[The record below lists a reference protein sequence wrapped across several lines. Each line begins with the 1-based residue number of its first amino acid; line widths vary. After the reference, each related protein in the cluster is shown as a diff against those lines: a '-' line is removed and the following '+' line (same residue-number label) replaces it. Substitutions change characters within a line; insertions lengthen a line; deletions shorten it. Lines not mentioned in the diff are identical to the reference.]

1 MSEYA
6 VLLNSSTEDVW
17 PTANGLEYALDLDE
31 DGHEVD
37 VYFDGAATQ
46 RPRQL
51 AEKPNHPINNF
62 FDEADDRGLIA
73 GACGFCADSFDATEG
88 CGKASVDILGGA
100 AEHAPRP
107 SQLVDDEYELLTI
120 G

>member
-1 MSEYA
+1 VSEYA
-6 VLLNSSTEDVW
+6 VLLNLSTEDVW

-31 DGHEVD
+31 GGHEVD

-88 CGKASVDILGGA
+88 CEKASVYNLGGA

>member
-1 MSEYA
+1 VSEYA
-6 VLLNSSTEDVW
+6 VLLNLSTEDVW
-17 PTANGLEYALDLDE
+17 PTANSLEYALDLDE
-31 DGHEVD
+31 GGHEVD
-37 VYFDGAATQ
+37 VDFDGAATQ

-88 CGKASVDILGGA
+88 WRKPACITSEALPNTPPGRAN
-100 AEHAPRP
+100 
-107 SQLVDDEYELLTI
+107 
-120 G
+120 

>member
-1 MSEYA
+1 VSEYA

-31 DGHEVD
+31 GGHEVD
-37 VYFDGAATQ
+37 VYFDGAPTQ